1 MKVVLEHIRRNVVGY
16 IALFVALGG
25 TGYAAATIPQG
36 SVGSRQIKN
45 HAIDPIKLNPKF
57 INGNVRAWAV
67 VSSSGR
73 VVAGGG
79 RPQGAQTVTP
89 GVYAISWGVRLKPNC
104 GAIAT
109 IDFAHSPATENIP
122 IPGESSAPFTAG
134 YAVAENFS
142 GGAGREQQP

>member
-25 TGYAAATIPQG
+25 TGYAAATIPQA

-73 VVAGGG
+73 VLAGGG
-79 RPQGAQTVTP
+79 KPEGAQTVTRRR
-89 GVYAISWGVRLKPNC
+89 VRRSVGECDLKPNC
-104 GAIAT
+104 ANDRHDRLRT
-109 IDFAHSPATENIP
+109 FVRRLRTSRFRVSPS
-122 IPGESSAPFTAG
+122 SSA
-134 YAVAENFS
+134 Y
-142 GGAGREQQP
+142 GGICSRGDL